1 MTTRPLCAASSMWDA
16 VRVVDAPCMSVRREL
31 HGAVLLIEQESGYV
45 ELSAADVEAMWQLAQ
60 SAGMLIR

>member
-1 MTTRPLCAASSMWDA
+1 MTARSLCAASMWDA
-16 VRVVDAPCMSVRREL
+16 VRVVDAPSMSVRREL

-45 ELSAADVEAMWQLAQ
+45 ELSAADVEAVWQLAQ